1 MKKWILSLG
10 VLFALPTMLFAQTHQ
25 WTLKDCISY
34 AMQHNISLQK
44 QRLAV
49 KTAEED
55 VLRSKSDLLPSLSAS
70 TSQNVNYRPWPE
82 TGQARVSNGYVQSSV
97 DKVFYNGSYAVN
109 AQWTVWNGNRNR
121 NTIALNKLEANKA
134 QAEEMVSATTI
145 QERIAQLYVQIL
157 YTAEAINV
165 NKQSLETSTRNEE
178 RGKEMFDV
186 GKISK
191 ADLAQ
196 LTAQRAQEE
205 YNVLAAQ
212 STLADFKR
220 QLKQLLQITDDTPFE
235 VAVPATTDDM
245 ALQSIPAVS
254 EVYAQAISWRPELKA
269 AQLAIDA
276 SELNIKMAKAQNLP
290 TLSLGASFG
299 TSTSSMSDAAWGTQ
313 IKTNFDMGAGLSLSI
328 PIFDNHNKRSAVSKA
343 LIGKQNSLLDL
354 QDKKTTLYSNIE
366 DCWLQATNKQ
376 NKYKAARISVESA
389 QQSFDLLNEQFNL
402 GMKNIIELMT
412 GKNNLVSAQQNEL
425 QSKYLAILNISLLH
439 FYKTGEIK

>member
-157 YTAEAINV
+157 YSAEAINV

-196 LTAQRAQEE
+196 LTAQSQGG
-205 YNVLAAQ
+205 
-212 STLADFKR
+212 
-220 QLKQLLQITDDTPFE
+220 
-235 VAVPATTDDM
+235 
-245 ALQSIPAVS
+245 
-254 EVYAQAISWRPELKA
+254 RP
-269 AQLAIDA
+269 
-276 SELNIKMAKAQNLP
+276 
-290 TLSLGASFG
+290 G
-299 TSTSSMSDAAWGTQ
+299 
-313 IKTNFDMGAGLSLSI
+313 
-328 PIFDNHNKRSAVSKA
+328 
-343 LIGKQNSLLDL
+343 
-354 QDKKTTLYSNIE
+354 
-366 DCWLQATNKQ
+366 
-376 NKYKAARISVESA
+376 
-389 QQSFDLLNEQFNL
+389 
-402 GMKNIIELMT
+402 
-412 GKNNLVSAQQNEL
+412 
-425 QSKYLAILNISLLH
+425 
-439 FYKTGEIK
+439 